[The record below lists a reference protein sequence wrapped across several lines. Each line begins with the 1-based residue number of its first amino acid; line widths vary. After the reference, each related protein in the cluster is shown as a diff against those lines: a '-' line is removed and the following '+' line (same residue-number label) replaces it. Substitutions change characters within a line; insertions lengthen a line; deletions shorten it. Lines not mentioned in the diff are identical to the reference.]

1 MRCLTVE
8 PPILKIVPHGRSN
21 LRDVNRSGDI
31 SLFKV
36 TGEFAVAG
44 GVRRIEAVTS
54 RGAMDWFNS
63 KISTLET
70 AANALKAPADQLTE
84 RIEVLLAERKK
95 AEATISALRKTWQK
109 AAVAPI
115 TASPSAK

>member
-1 MRCLTVE
+1 MGGATDIEDRAAWSVE
-8 PPILKIVPHGRSN
+8 LCGGTH
-21 LRDVNRSGDI
+21 VNRSGDI

-36 TGEFAVAG
+36 TGRSAVAG

-109 AAVAPI
+109 AAVPI